1 VAARHGERALG
12 KVELLLC
19 EEENREKREWRL
31 KIFEGWECKIAKFAR
46 ERGPI
51 YRRRPRVRV
60 SNGLGWAGPNTKPVH
75 DNLFP
80 FYFMAFGLNTDYR
93 NANYF
98 PNYKCSYGTRL
109 YGEQSEIEFGRS
121 GD

>member
-1 VAARHGERALG
+1 VGL
-12 KVELLLC
+12 
-19 EEENREKREWRL
+19 
-31 KIFEGWECKIAKFAR
+31 
-46 ERGPI
+46 
-51 YRRRPRVRV
+51 
-60 SNGLGWAGPNTKPVH
+60 LGWVRLAQNTKPFR

-121 GD
+121 SD